1 MPEQTAALPS
11 DNADL
16 PRRLGCFAT
25 LPEALDYAA
34 QGETGFEFYD
44 VRANRIATL
53 PYSQLRERAVAAA
66 RGMVA
71 TGWPAG
77 SRLLLVADTTP
88 DIITLFLACQYASI
102 VPVPVALPA
111 GLGGKEAFI
120 ATLRRQLQHSGAIA
134 AAAPDDLMAFLDE
147 AATDLGIQTGKPEA
161 FLTLPAD
168 ETVSLRPFGSDDL
181 CYLQYSSGSTRFPK
195 GIRVTQRALAA
206 NATGIAR
213 DGLVVRPGD
222 RCASWLPLYHDMGL
236 VGFMLVP
243 LFAQLTVDYLPTRE
257 FARRPRVW
265 LQMISRNR
273 GTLAFSP
280 SFGFDLCVRGV
291 PPEVAAEL
299 DLSCWRA
306 AGIGGDM
313 IQAPV
318 LERFAETFGPY
329 GFRAEAF
336 VPSYGMAEATLALTF
351 SPLDRGVESEV
362 LVRSSLADRGIAEV
376 ATDAVPQAERV
387 TFVRC
392 GRILPG
398 HALEVRD
405 EAGRALPDKR
415 VGRIFVRGPS
425 VTDGYHE
432 EPEVTAEMIR
442 DGWLDTGDLGFL
454 DDGSV
459 IVTGRAKD
467 LIILNGRNV
476 WPHDVEWSVEQ
487 LPGLRRGDVAA
498 FQLDG
503 ADGPGDVVLL
513 IQCRQSDPEA
523 RIELER
529 GAKRLAQQSAAID
542 ARIVLVPPHALPR
555 TSSGKLSRSRAK
567 ANFLSGTYAPAADR
581 HVATDEA

>member
-1 MPEQTAALPS
+1 MPEPTSVLPS
-11 DNADL
+11 DNVRL
-16 PRRLGCFAT
+16 PRRLEGFAS
-25 LPEALDYAA
+25 LPLALDYAA
-34 QGETGFEFYD
+34 KGETGFDFYD
-44 VRANRIATL
+44 VRANRIASL
-53 PYSQLRERAVAAA
+53 PYAELRERAQAAA
-66 RGMVA
+66 RGMVQA
-71 TGWPAG
+71 GWPAG
-77 SRLLLVADTTP
+77 SRFLLVADTTP

-111 GLGGKEAFI
+111 GLGGKEAYV
-120 ATLRRQLQHSGAIA
+120 ATLRRQLEHSGAIA
-134 AAAPDDLMAFLDE
+134 AAAPAELVGFLNE
-147 AATDLGIQTGKPEA
+147 AAEGLDLQAGAPEA
-161 FLTLPAD
+161 FLSLPRDAAD
-168 ETVSLRPFGSDDL
+168 LRPFGPHDL

-195 GIRVTQRALAA
+195 GIRVTQKALAA

-213 DGLVVRPGD
+213 DGLQVRPGD

-243 LFAQLTVDYLPTRE
+243 LFSQLTVDFLPTRE

-291 PPEVAAEL
+291 PAEVAAEL
-299 DLSCWRA
+299 DLSSWRA

-313 IQAPV
+313 IQAPI
-318 LERFAETFGPY
+318 LERFADTFGPR
-329 GFRAEAF
+329 GFRAQAF

-351 SPLDRGVESEV
+351 APLDRGIEADV
-362 LVRSSLADRGIAEV
+362 LVRSDLADRGV
-376 ATDAVPQAERV
+376 ATAAAERTPAEERV

-398 HALEVRD
+398 HELEVRD
-405 EAGRALPDKR
+405 ETGAILPEGR

-425 VTDGYHE
+425 VTDGYHD
-432 EPEVTAEMIR
+432 EPDVTAEVIQ

-454 DDGSV
+454 RDGAV
-459 IVTGRAKD
+459 TITGRAKD
-467 LIILNGRNV
+467 LIIVNGRNV

-503 ADGPGDVVLL
+503 ADGPGDIVLL
-513 IQCRQSDPEA
+513 IQCRLGDEDA
-523 RIELER
+523 RSELER
-529 GAKRLAQQSAAID
+529 GAKRLAQQTAAID
-542 ARIVLVPPHALPR
+542 AQVVLVPPHGLPR
-555 TSSGKLSRSRAK
+555 TSSGKLSRVRAK
-567 ANFLSGTYAPAADR
+567 ANFVGGVYASGAPDRAAAGKR
-581 HVATDEA
+581 